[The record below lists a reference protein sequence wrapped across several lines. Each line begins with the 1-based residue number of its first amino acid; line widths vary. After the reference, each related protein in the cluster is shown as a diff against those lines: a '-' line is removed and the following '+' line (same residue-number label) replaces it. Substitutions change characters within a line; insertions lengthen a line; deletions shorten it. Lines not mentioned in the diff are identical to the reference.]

1 MKTNKIFFL
10 IILLA
15 AFVLN
20 QNIFAQSDREK
31 VNNFDSRFKQ
41 YESAIKNAASLDE
54 CNIIGENI
62 VKLKEEFV
70 DSKTLIEKSLQINY
84 DEEFLKIERTLEVR
98 KGDFTQ
104 IVQLTTEVGSLK
116 DKVSELSQQNEGL
129 IVQIKQLQIQSNK
142 DAQTIASL
150 SKLVAQ
156 LKSNIA
162 QRDELVRGIVDSLLQ
177 EFVKTPGTLN
187 EAEKQAI
194 FKKVDSG
201 NLFYNIERTISD
213 NVQFM
218 KVTQTTPEDLSKM
231 KEQYKDFNKV
241 WRQIGPK
248 LGEVY
253 LNRRDKAAQIAN
265 IDNMFV
271 DWNARLN
278 EEIWGQVNKLFRDQ
292 KLAVLPFRSGEQF
305 VNSVNSFVDDEMK
318 NYGVKRSSESE
329 NTYYSFTDSVYF
341 KTVQPVWV
349 PLLIENNLMTEA
361 NKDSVEKRIAVWK
374 EKVWPSFNILKIFGV
389 FTPIINF
396 LGPVLA
402 FVFFVAFTTLIV
414 IVVVRIFNR
423 KKKKVVEEKMEEKE
437 E

>member
-1 MKTNKIFFL
+1 MKTNRFFFL
-10 IILLA
+10 IFLLT

-62 VKLKEEFV
+62 EKLRVEFA

-84 DEEFLKIERTLEVR
+84 DEEFLKIGRALEVR
-98 KGDFTQ
+98 KSDFTQ

-129 IVQIKQLQIQSNK
+129 ISQIKQLNIRTAK
-142 DAQTIASL
+142 DAATIASL
-150 SKLVAQ
+150 TKLVSQ
-156 LKSNIA
+156 LRSNIE

-194 FKKVDSG
+194 YKKVDNG

-218 KVTQTTPEDLSKM
+218 KVTQMKAEDLSKM

-241 WRQIGPK
+241 WRQVGPK
-248 LGEVY
+248 LAEVY
-253 LNRRDKAAQIAN
+253 LNRRDKAAQVAN
-265 IDNMFV
+265 IDAMFT
-271 DWNARLN
+271 DWNIRIN
-278 EEIWGQVNKLFRDQ
+278 DEMWGQVNKLFRDY
-292 KLAVLPFRSGEQF
+292 KLALLPFRGGDQF
-305 VNSVNSFVDDEMK
+305 VNSVTSFVDDEIK
-318 NYGVKRSSESE
+318 NYGVKSKTESE
-329 NTYYSFTDSVYF
+329 NTFFAFTDSVYF

-349 PLLIENNLMTEA
+349 PVLIENNLMTEA
-361 NKDSVEKRIAVWK
+361 NKDSVEKRIATWK
-374 EKVWPSFNILKIFGV
+374 EKVAPASKMNWIYIISGVVIIALFIASFMKG
-389 FTPIINF
+389 
-396 LGPVLA
+396 
-402 FVFFVAFTTLIV
+402 
-414 IVVVRIFNR
+414 
-423 KKKKVVEEKMEEKE
+423 KKKQVTVDEKKE
-437 E
+437 VQS

>member
-1 MKTNKIFFL
+1 MRTNKFFFL
-10 IILLA
+10 MILLA
-15 AFVLN
+15 AFVLSKSTY
-20 QNIFAQSDREK
+20 AQSDLEK

-41 YESAIKNAASLDE
+41 YETAIKNASSLEE
-54 CNIIGENI
+54 CNVIGENI
-62 VKLKEEFV
+62 EKLKTEY
-70 DSKTLIEKSLQINY
+70 SSSRTLIEKSLQINY
-84 DEEFLKIERTLEVR
+84 DDAFSKIERTLEVR

-129 IVQIKQLQIQSNK
+129 ITQIKILNIKSAK
-142 DAQTIASL
+142 DAATIASL

-187 EAEKQAI
+187 EAEKQAV
-194 FKKVDSG
+194 FKKVDNG

-213 NVQFM
+213 NIQFM

-231 KEQYKDFNKV
+231 KEQYRDFNKV

-253 LNRRDKAAQIAN
+253 LNRRDKTMQIAN
-265 IDNMFV
+265 IDNMFA

-278 EEIWGQVNKLFRDQ
+278 EEMWGQVNRLFRDQ
-292 KLAVLPFRSGEQF
+292 KLAVLPFRSGDQF
-305 VNSVNSFVDDEMK
+305 VNSVNTFVDDEIK

-341 KTVQPVWV
+341 KTVQPVWI
-349 PLLIENNLMTEA
+349 PLLIENNMMTEA

-374 EKVWPSFNILKIFGV
+374 EKIAPSSKMNWVYIGGAVVIIF
-389 FTPIINF
+389 
-396 LGPVLA
+396 L
-402 FVFFVAFTTLIV
+402 V
-414 IVVVRIFNR
+414 IAYFMKGR
-423 KKKKVVEEKMEEKE
+423 KKVVVINNETKE
-437 E
+437 